1 MLSLGCFMGL
11 FCGRRGCGERPAAP
25 RPRRSPAGCGFSG
38 LGPALLLVSWCVFA
52 RLPADIFSG
61 LLLGPLHRQGPPSSP
76 QTVAGTVVNE
86 GQLPTGA
93 RGPGVWGGVQAGS
106 LCRVRLW
113 EMRAFPADRG
123 PPGLSSGGDFVSF
136 PAPPPKGT
144 PRLSPA
150 PGAPRGGRRTFSSQ
164 LGFC

>member
-1 MLSLGCFMGL
+1 M
-11 FCGRRGCGERPAAP
+11 
-25 RPRRSPAGCGFSG
+25 
-38 LGPALLLVSWCVFA
+38 
-52 RLPADIFSG
+52 
-61 LLLGPLHRQGPPSSP
+61 
-76 QTVAGTVVNE
+76 NE

-136 PAPPPKGT
+136 PAPPRRGHPASLQLRGLPGEAAGPSLHSWVSAEDPGMF
-144 PRLSPA
+144 PR
-150 PGAPRGGRRTFSSQ
+150 PRSLF
-164 LGFC
+164 